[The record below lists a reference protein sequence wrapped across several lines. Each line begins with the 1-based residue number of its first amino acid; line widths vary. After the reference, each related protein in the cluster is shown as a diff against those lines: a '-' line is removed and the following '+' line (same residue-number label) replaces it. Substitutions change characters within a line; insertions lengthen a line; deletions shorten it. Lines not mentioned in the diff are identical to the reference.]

1 VLDLT
6 QTLCFLATPHEMQRP
21 KTCERFESARPLK
34 TGSQPIGGRDS
45 VVTTVD
51 ETVEVCLGATCK
63 RSPLWL
69 RSPMAA
75 ESPATARP
83 PTRLIM
89 AILLA
94 ARRLTRNEIKS
105 VLFASICDTPQWG
118 TRIVSTLSCTA
129 LRLLFRPLI
138 IVNASQIAA
147 GCRLQHSRSLSV
159 SAAAR
164 SFAPLWANGNG
175 MKRLRLPRRPPT
187 SARSQPAVQSALD
200 ARREAGI
207 LMHVHLILR
216 ESRKPR
222 NSSYLG
228 QEAHS

>member
-1 VLDLT
+1 MPGLTPKSSAIFRTPSGSFRRGCVDYNYKICQWAVLDL
-6 QTLCFLATPHEMQRP
+6 TLCFLATPHEMQRP

-63 RSPLWL
+63 RSPLRL
-69 RSPMAA
+69 RSPVAA

-83 PTRLIM
+83 PTRPIM

-94 ARRLTRNEIKS
+94 ARRLTRSEIKS
-105 VLFASICDTPQWG
+105 VLFVSICDTPQWG

-147 GCRLQHSRSLSV
+147 GCRAATVLRPLLQQQRGPEDPLSE
-159 SAAAR
+159 
-164 SFAPLWANGNG
+164 
-175 MKRLRLPRRPPT
+175 RL
-187 SARSQPAVQSALD
+187 
-200 ARREAGI
+200 
-207 LMHVHLILR
+207 
-216 ESRKPR
+216 
-222 NSSYLG
+222 
-228 QEAHS
+228 

>member
-1 VLDLT
+1 
-6 QTLCFLATPHEMQRP
+6 LATPHEMQRP

-63 RSPLWL
+63 RSPLRL
-69 RSPMAA
+69 RSPVAA
-75 ESPATARP
+75 ESPPTARP
-83 PTRLIM
+83 QTRPIM

-94 ARRLTRNEIKS
+94 ARRLTRSEIKS
-105 VLFASICDTPQWG
+105 VLFVSICDTPQWG

-147 GCRLQHSRSLSV
+147 GCGCGAATVLRPLLQHPRSLSV
-159 SAAAR
+159 TAAAR

-175 MKRLRLPRRPPT
+175 MKRLRLPRH
-187 SARSQPAVQSALD
+187 AA
-200 ARREAGI
+200 
-207 LMHVHLILR
+207 
-216 ESRKPR
+216 
-222 NSSYLG
+222 
-228 QEAHS
+228 

>member
-1 VLDLT
+1 
-6 QTLCFLATPHEMQRP
+6 MQRP

-51 ETVEVCLGATCK
+51 ETVEVGLGATCK
-63 RSPLWL
+63 RSPLRL
-69 RSPMAA
+69 RSPVAA
-75 ESPATARP
+75 ESPPTARP
-83 PTRLIM
+83 QTRPIM

-94 ARRLTRNEIKS
+94 ARRLTRSEIKS
-105 VLFASICDTPQWG
+105 VLFVSICDTPQWG

-147 GCRLQHSRSLSV
+147 GCGAATVLRPLLQHPRSLSV
-159 SAAAR
+159 TAAAR

-175 MKRLRLPRRPPT
+175 MKRLRLPRH
-187 SARSQPAVQSALD
+187 AA
-200 ARREAGI
+200 
-207 LMHVHLILR
+207 
-216 ESRKPR
+216 
-222 NSSYLG
+222 
-228 QEAHS
+228 